1 MKALISTIL
10 SLFLFAE
17 ADAANKMFPVPTGYV
32 NDFAGVIDADSKG
45 KMTVF
50 SERLAKE
57 GKAEIAIVTIKS
69 MQEFGFANIEEA
81 AVKLFE
87 EWGIGKKGKDNGVL
101 ILASM
106 KERKIRIEVGYGLE
120 EKVPDGRA
128 GDIIRNG
135 IAPYFKSQ
143 RYGEGL
149 YKGLLLL
156 SGAIE
161 GAAPPAAKKEARRGQ
176 GFGQGFPIEIII
188 IAFVIL
194 ATLVSMALQIF
205 RGQGKVGGRRHRSS
219 TFWDS
224 GSGGFGGGGWSSDS
238 GGGFDGF
245 SGGSSGGGGASGDW

>member
-1 MKALISTIL
+1 MKILVSIIL

-17 ADAANKMFPVPTGYV
+17 ADAAKKIFPAPTGYV
-32 NDFAGVIDADSKG
+32 NDLAGVIDADSKG

-50 SERLAKE
+50 AERLAKE
-57 GKAEIAIVTIKS
+57 GKAEIAIVTIQSIK
-69 MQEFGFANIEEA
+69 EFGFADIEEA

-87 EWGIGKKGKDNGVL
+87 EWGIGKKGKDNGIL

-106 KERKIRIEVGYGLE
+106 KDRKIKIEVGYGLE

-128 GDIIRNG
+128 GEIIRNG

-156 SGAIE
+156 SEAIE
-161 GAAPPAAKKEARRGQ
+161 GAAPAAKKQKRG
-176 GFGQGFPIEIII
+176 GGGFPIEIII
-188 IAFVIL
+188 IIVFVL
-194 ATLVSMALQIF
+194 ATLVSMIMQII
-205 RGQGKVGGRRHRSS
+205 RGKGKVGGRRYRNN
-219 TFWDS
+219 TFWGS

-238 GGGFDGF
+238 GGGFGGF

>member
-1 MKALISTIL
+1 MKILISIIL

-17 ADAANKMFPVPTGYV
+17 ADAANKMFPAPTGYV
-32 NDFAGVIDADSKG
+32 NDLAGVIDADSKG
-45 KMTVF
+45 RMTMLA
-50 SERLAKE
+50 ERLAKE
-57 GKAEIAIVTIKS
+57 GKAEIAVVTIQSIK
-69 MQEFGFANIEEA
+69 EFGFANIEEA
-81 AVKLFE
+81 AVKLFD

-128 GDIIRNG
+128 GEIIRNG

-161 GAAPPAAKKEARRGQ
+161 GAAPAVVKKQSRG
-176 GFGQGFPIEIII
+176 GQGFPMEIFIV
-188 IAFVIL
+188 AFFIL
-194 ATLVSMALQIF
+194 ATLVSMIMQIV
-205 RGQGKVGGRRHRSS
+205 RGKRRVGGRRYRNK

-224 GSGGFGGGGWSSDS
+224 GSGGFGGGGWASDS

-245 SGGSSGGGGASGDW
+245 SGGSGGGGGASGDW

>member
-1 MKALISTIL
+1 MKILISIIL

-17 ADAANKMFPVPTGYV
+17 ADAAKKIFPAPTGYV
-32 NDFAGVIDADSKG
+32 NDLAGVIDADSKG
-45 KMTVF
+45 KMTILA
-50 SERLAKE
+50 ERLAKE
-57 GKAEIAIVTIKS
+57 G
-69 MQEFGFANIEEA
+69 
-81 AVKLFE
+81 
-87 EWGIGKKGKDNGVL
+87 
-101 ILASM
+101 M

-161 GAAPPAAKKEARRGQ
+161 GAAPPAVKKQ
-176 GFGQGFPIEIII
+176 GRVGQGFPIEIFII
-188 IAFVIL
+188 SFFIL
-194 ATLVSMALQIF
+194 ATLVSIVLQII
-205 RGQGKVGGRRHRSS
+205 RGKGKVGGRGYRNN

-245 SGGSSGGGGASGDW
+245 SGGGGGGGGGRG

>member
-1 MKALISTIL
+1 MKVLISTIL

-17 ADAANKMFPVPTGYV
+17 ADAAKKIFPAPTGYV

-57 GKAEIAIVTIKS
+57 GKAEIAVVTIQS

-156 SGAIE
+156 SEAIE
-161 GAAPPAAKKEARRGQ
+161 GAPPIAVKRQQRV
-176 GFGQGFPIEIII
+176 GQGFPIEEIFFV
-188 IAFVIL
+188 AFAFIIL
-194 ATLVSMALQIF
+194 ASLVCKIIE
-205 RGQGKVGGRRHRSS
+205 GKGKVAGRRYRNN

-224 GSGGFGGGGWSSDS
+224 GSGGFGGGGWASDS

>member
-1 MKALISTIL
+1 MKALISIIL

-32 NDFAGVIDADSKG
+32 NDLAGVIDADSKG
-45 KMTVF
+45 KMTMLA
-50 SERLAKE
+50 ERLAKE
-57 GKAEIAIVTIKS
+57 GKAEIAVVTIKS

-87 EWGIGKKGKDNGVL
+87 EWGTGKKGKDSGVL

-156 SGAIE
+156 SEAIE
-161 GAAPPAAKKEARRGQ
+161 GVPPIAVKRQQRV
-176 GFGQGFPIEIII
+176 GQGFPIEIII
-188 IAFVIL
+188 IAFFIL
-194 ATLVSMALQIF
+194 ATLVSMIMQII
-205 RGQGKVGGRRHRSS
+205 RGKGKVGGRRYRNN

-224 GSGGFGGGGWSSDS
+224 GGGGFGGGGWSSDS

>member
-1 MKALISTIL
+1 MKILISIIL

-17 ADAANKMFPVPTGYV
+17 AEAANKIFPAPTGYV
-32 NDFAGVIDADSKG
+32 NDLAGVIDADLKG
-45 KMTVF
+45 KMNIF
-50 SERLAKE
+50 AERLAKE
-57 GKAEIAIVTIKS
+57 GKAEIAIVTLQSIK
-69 MQEFGFANIEEA
+69 EFGFADIEEA

-87 EWGIGKKGKDNGVL
+87 EWGMGKKGKDSGVL

-106 KERKIRIEVGYGLE
+106 KERKIKIEVGYGLE

-128 GDIIRNG
+128 GEIIRNG

-156 SGAIE
+156 SEAIE
-161 GAAPPAAKKEARRGQ
+161 GAAPPAKKEARRGQ
-176 GFGQGFPIEIII
+176 GFPIEIIT

-194 ATLVSMALQIF
+194 VTLVSMVLQII
-205 RGQGKVGGRRHRSS
+205 RGKGKVGGRRYRNN

>member
-1 MKALISTIL
+1 MKILISAIL

-17 ADAANKMFPVPTGYV
+17 ADAAKKIFPAPTGYV
-32 NDFAGVIDADSKG
+32 NDLAGVIDADSKG
-45 KMTVF
+45 RMTMLA
-50 SERLAKE
+50 ERLAKE
-57 GKAEIAIVTIKS
+57 GKAEIAIVTIQSIK
-69 MQEFGFANIEEA
+69 EFGFADIEET

-87 EWGIGKKGKDNGVL
+87 EWGIGKKGKDNGILV
-101 ILASM
+101 LASM
-106 KERKIRIEVGYGLE
+106 KDRKIKIEVGYGLE

-128 GDIIRNG
+128 GEIIRNG

-156 SGAIE
+156 SEAIE
-161 GAAPPAAKKEARRGQ
+161 GAAPAVKKEARRGQ

-188 IAFVIL
+188 IAFFIL
-194 ATLVSMALQIF
+194 ATLVSMIMQIV
-205 RGQGKVGGRRHRSS
+205 RGKGKVGGRRYRNN
-219 TFWDS
+219 TFWNS

-245 SGGSSGGGGASGDW
+245 SGGSSGGGGASGNW